1 MICILFCVIIWDLE
15 KPASA
20 YRRVLKFYSKISKQ
34 SLSLKCNVKICWPMT
49 FQSYAVRLRALVLDS
64 NDMLWDSN
72 PIIWDFNDI
81 LCYEEYYKIYAKT
94 EN

>member
-1 MICILFCVIIWDLE
+1 
-15 KPASA
+15 
-20 YRRVLKFYSKISKQ
+20 
-34 SLSLKCNVKICWPMT
+34 MT

-72 PIIWDFNDI
+72 PIIWDFNDM